1 MRIVRGTHL
10 CFFLRSW
17 LACITL
23 VPQCDPR
30 FERSISVFLLFLFFF
45 FSFLRYCCVSFL
57 CIFQFIFEYCLNRKQ
72 TKTRLL
78 YILKDEE
85 IFRRKTSNRMIA
97 RPLFISLRPILIYC
111 FFRHRL
117 FWLFDIMKEWISY
130 EERCRNLF
138 PDRTSFFSVPSVE
151 SIWNLML
158 YLFVPFFQ
166 FEFIVISRS
175 RDSILFEKKAFSLC
189 FLSTTFFS
197 YFLLSFIL
205 VNFYSFFRLFV
216 ITYPPT

>member
-1 MRIVRGTHL
+1 MR
-10 CFFLRSW
+10 S
-17 LACITL
+17 
-23 VPQCDPR
+23 
-30 FERSISVFLLFLFFF
+30 SIRTINFCFFF
-45 FSFLRYCCVSFL
+45 FSFFSFL
-57 CIFQFIFEYCLNRKQ
+57 FFIVVAFRFFAFFSLSSSTVWYFAFYNRKQ

-117 FWLFDIMKEWISY
+117 FWLSDIMKEWISY

-151 SIWNLML
+151 SIWNLIL

-166 FEFIVISRS
+166 FVFIVILRP